1 MSKDDKI
8 FITGGIFFALL
19 TQIRISSN
27 RSERMSGNSINATN
41 PDILAAL
48 GAIIGKNYTK
58 DTVNKNT
65 ASNYKKCE
73 GQGGLKFN
81 SKNCKQYFRYGIE
94 NHYDILLERTKVLF
108 QKYIVNDEN
117 ERQSFA
123 KQLYRL
129 LNQNNNLDNAEF
141 YYLGANVPLSLHD
154 FLSIKQYKFMD
165 FVLSIWN
172 AIICTCGNN
181 KIGRSTFDRLFYYDA
196 NCAEFYLNE
205 SKISGDIDSVSFE
218 DVLSPENEIIFDD
231 TDFILPSKEEKTKTS
246 DTITVDEIIV
256 NDEPKQEKNVN
267 NRIIN
272 ISGGN
277 YFEHVENLIIKDGD

>member
-48 GAIIGKNYTK
+48 GAIIGKDYTK

-65 ASNYKKCE
+65 ASKYKTCT

-81 SKNCKQYFRYGIE
+81 SNNCKQYFRYGIE
-94 NHYDILLERTKVLF
+94 NHYDILLERTRSLF

-141 YYLGANVPLSLHD
+141 YYLGEKAPLSLHD
-154 FLSIKQYKFMD
+154 FLNIKQYKFMD
-165 FVLSIWN
+165 FVLSVWN
-172 AIICTCGNN
+172 AIICCCGNN
-181 KIGRSTFDRLFYYDA
+181 TIGRSTFERLFYYDD
-196 NCAEFYLNE
+196 NSVEFYLNE
-205 SKISGDIDSVSFE
+205 SKISGNIDSVSFE
-218 DVLSPENEIIFDD
+218 DVLSPENEIFFDD
-231 TDFILPSKEEKTKTS
+231 SDFVLPSKEKDENSS
-246 DTITVDEIIV
+246 DTIVVDEILI

>member
-48 GAIIGKNYTK
+48 GAIIGKEYTK
-58 DTVNKNT
+58 NKVNKNT
-65 ASNYKKCE
+65 ASKYKTCT
-73 GQGGLKFN
+73 GQGSLNFN
-81 SKNCKQYFRYGIE
+81 SDDCKQYFKHGIL
-94 NHYDILLERTKVLF
+94 NHYDTLLERTKVLF
-108 QKYIVNDEN
+108 QKYIINDEI
-117 ERQSFA
+117 ERLSFA

-129 LNQNNNLDNAEF
+129 LNQNNNLDNAKF
-141 YYLGANVPLSLHD
+141 YYLGTNAPLSLHD
-154 FLSIKQYKFMD
+154 FLKIKQYKFMD
-165 FVLSIWN
+165 FVLSVWN

-181 KIGRSTFDRLFYYDA
+181 TIGRSTFERLFYYDD
-196 NCAEFYLNE
+196 NSVEFYLNE
-205 SKISGDIDSVSFE
+205 SKISGNIDSVSFE
-218 DVLSPENEIIFDD
+218 DVLSPETEIIFDD
-231 TDFILPSKEEKTKTS
+231 SNFDVPSREKDEKNSETIVVDDIL
-246 DTITVDEIIV
+246 VD
-256 NDEPKQEKNVN
+256 DEPKQEKNVN